1 MSITKD
7 VEMKNGDIIEVD
19 SYIADIV
26 QYLINKD
33 APSIY
38 SCSGLIE
45 DHIDDIEMG
54 RLLCTPY
61 LSFLYSDE
69 LWSKFKLFEEEFAK
83 LDITVESTLHLRTP
97 KSSDL
102 CDHIVIYIDDEHD
115 ENDSLI
121 KHNWDELGNL
131 LKLIFP

>member
-7 VEMKNGDIIEVD
+7 VKMKNGDVIEVD

-26 QYLINKD
+26 QYLIDKD
-33 APSIY
+33 APSLY

-45 DHIDDIEMG
+45 DHTDDIEMG

-69 LWSKFKLFEEEFAK
+69 LWSRFKLFEDEFAK
-83 LDITVESTLHLRTP
+83 LDVMVEATLRLRTP
-97 KSSDL
+97 KSSD
-102 CDHIVIYIDDEHD
+102 CCNQIAVYIYEEETDI
-115 ENDSLI
+115 I
-121 KHNWDELGNL
+121 KCNWESLGNL